1 MTNIVKYTKTRKYRD
16 VGFSETLTK
25 EEKIRPRRSILI
37 KKKKNIFQ
45 RIWDKIK
52 SLKK

>member
-1 MTNIVKYTKTRKYRD
+1 MTNKVKYAQSRKYRD
-16 VGFSETLTK
+16 VGFSEPPEK
-25 EEKIRPRRSILI
+25 EERVRPRKSILI

-52 SLKK
+52 